1 VPAVNWRG
9 FRRPPDVAGRR
20 ARTARDHVR
29 LAKSGRKLT
38 PIVLDGRTI
47 CRSFWGRAW
56 CENLESYRDF
66 EYRLPRGRS
75 YLRSGAVLDLDVAPG
90 RVSALVSGTSLY
102 EVCVTVEPL
111 PAQHWQRI
119 RTRCAGQVGSL
130 IELLEGRLSDRVMRV
145 VTDRAEGL
153 FPKPAEIQMHCS
165 CPDWAA
171 MCKHVAAALYGV
183 GGRLD
188 TQPELLFRLRGV
200 DHAELIAEAA
210 SLDATRTR
218 SGRKTLADDVLSD
231 VFGIELEPVELIGP
245 GSKPPKSP
253 RPPKSPKSPKRPK
266 PPHVTGRGPTETAG
280 AGVPKRRDVRR
291 PRRRPT

>member
-1 VPAVNWRG
+1 MNWRG

-20 ARTARDHVR
+20 ARTAREHVR

-90 RVSALVSGTSLY
+90 RVSALVSGTNVY
-102 EVCVTVEPL
+102 EVRVTVEPL
-111 PAQHWQRI
+111 PAKHWQRI
-119 RTRCAGQVGSL
+119 RMRCAGQVGSL

-153 FPKPAEIQMHCS
+153 FPKPAEIQMQCS

-231 VFGIELEPVELIGP
+231 VFGIELEPVEVIPP
-245 GSKPPKSP
+245 GAKSPKPPKRS
-253 RPPKSPKSPKRPK
+253 KSSQRPK
-266 PPHVTGRGPTETAG
+266 PPQVTGRGSTATAG
-280 AGVPKRRDVRR
+280 AGVPKRHGVRR

>member
-1 VPAVNWRG
+1 MPV
-9 FRRPPDVAGRR
+9 
-20 ARTARDHVR
+20 
-29 LAKSGRKLT
+29 
-38 PIVLDGRTI
+38 VLDGRTI

-66 EYRLPRGRS
+66 ESSVAARAKLSAQRRGARS
-75 YLRSGAVLDLDVAPG
+75 RRCAAVASRRSCPG
-90 RVSALVSGTSLY
+90 RALY

-111 PAQHWQRI
+111 PAEHWQRI
-119 RTRCAGQVGSL
+119 RMRCAGQVGSL

-153 FPKPAEIQMHCS
+153 FPKPVEIQMQCS

-188 TQPELLFRLRGV
+188 TQPELLFTLRGV
-200 DHAELIAEAA
+200 DHAELIAGAA
-210 SLDATRTR
+210 SLDANRTR

-231 VFGIELEPVELIGP
+231 IFGIELEPVELIPP
-245 GSKPPKSP
+245 GAK
-253 RPPKSPKSPKRPK
+253 PPKSPKSPKPSKRSKSSKRPK
-266 PPHVTGRGPTETAG
+266 PPQVTGRGPTETAG
-280 AGVPKRRDVRR
+280 AGVPKRRGVGR

>member
-1 VPAVNWRG
+1 MNWRG
-9 FRRPPDVAGRR
+9 FRRLPDVAGRR
-20 ARTARDHVR
+20 ARAAHERVR

-66 EYRLPRGRS
+66 EHRLPRGRS
-75 YLRSGAVLDLDVAPG
+75 YLRSGAVLDLDVAPA

-111 PAQHWQRI
+111 PAQRWQRI
-119 RTRCAGQVGSL
+119 RTQCAGQVGSL
-130 IELLEGRLSDRVMRV
+130 IELLEGRISDRVMRV

-153 FPKPAEIQMHCS
+153 FPKPAEIQMQCS

-171 MCKHVAAALYGV
+171 MCKHVAAALYGL

-231 VFGIELEPVELIGP
+231 VFGIELEPVELIPP
-245 GSKPPKSP
+245 GSKSPKPPKRS
-253 RPPKSPKSPKRPK
+253 KSSKRPK
-266 PPHVTGRGPTETAG
+266 PPQVTGRGS
-280 AGVPKRRDVRR
+280 R
-291 PRRRPT
+291 